1 MGHIAH
7 CFEQHSTLRLDAG
20 IAAVS
25 NLLWRS
31 NLISLCLTR
40 SAELLEG
47 KGADEE
53 WFAAYEKIEGLA
65 LTLRYPSQ
73 ARVHRTF
80 LASYRRRNGTV
91 QGCLRL
97 TISLSE
103 GESVPKAIFLTE
115 Y

>member
-1 MGHIAH
+1 MGHIAR

-31 NLISLCLTR
+31 NLLAPLFDQELT
-40 SAELLEG
+40 LLEG

-73 ARVHRTF
+73 AKSTELF
-80 LASYRRRNGTV
+80 L
-91 QGCLRL
+91 LH
-97 TISLSE
+97 ID
-103 GESVPKAIFLTE
+103 GEMARFKAVFD
-115 Y
+115 

>member
-1 MGHIAH
+1 M
-7 CFEQHSTLRLDAG
+7 
-20 IAAVS
+20 
-25 NLLWRS
+25 
-31 NLISLCLTR
+31 
-40 SAELLEG
+40 LEG

-73 ARVHRTF
+73 AKSTELFEAIH
-80 LASYRRRNGTV
+80 RRRNGTV

-97 TISLSE
+97 TMSLSE

-115 Y
+115 N

>member
-1 MGHIAH
+1 MGHIAR
-7 CFEQHSTLRLDAG
+7 CFEQHSTLRVDAG

-31 NLISLCLTR
+31 NLISLCLSR

-73 ARVHRTF
+73 AKSTELF
-80 LASYRRRNGTV
+80 L
-91 QGCLRL
+91 LH
-97 TISLSE
+97 ID
-103 GESVPKAIFLTE
+103 GEMARFKAVFD
-115 Y
+115 